1 MSGWGY
7 NRNFRTFSTGSANVL
22 PMTDKEKKEIEKKS
36 VKISFGFSLDRV
48 KNDNQDLT
56 NEDDNDRMQT

>member
-22 PMTDKEKKEIEKKS
+22 PMTDKEKKEIEKKG

-56 NEDDNDRMQT
+56 FREEDDKF